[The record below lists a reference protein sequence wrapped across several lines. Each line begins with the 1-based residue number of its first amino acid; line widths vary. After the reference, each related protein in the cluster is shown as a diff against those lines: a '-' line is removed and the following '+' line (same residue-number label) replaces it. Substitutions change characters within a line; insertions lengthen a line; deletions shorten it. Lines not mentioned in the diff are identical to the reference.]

1 MPIFIYW
8 GSDDY
13 AIHRSALTLRSHT
26 VEPEW
31 LAFNY
36 SVYSHDNL
44 NAALEAL
51 EAALSPPL
59 GGSSRMVWLANTT
72 LLSQCPPPLLE
83 KLQQTIERLP
93 STTVLLLTCTKI
105 DRRLK
110 SSQLLLARAR
120 VQEFSLIPGWRT
132 EDLRQPVLDVAAQV
146 GVPLTPSAVSVLAE
160 AVSNDTRALYAELEK
175 LKTYAAQSEQPLG
188 EKVVRE
194 LVTSNTTTSLQL
206 ANAIRTGKTSQTLTL
221 LNDLFNR
228 NEPPL
233 KIIAT
238 LVTQFRTW
246 LWVKLMVV
254 EGERDINAIATAA
267 SVGNPKRVYVLQKE
281 VRPLSLKK
289 LQHTLPFLLDLEAA
303 LKQGNPELM
312 TLQTRIIV
320 LSQLYAKA

>member
-1 MPIFIYW
+1 
-8 GSDDY
+8 
-13 AIHRSALTLRSHT
+13 
-26 VEPEW
+26 
-31 LAFNY
+31 
-36 SVYSHDNL
+36 
-44 NAALEAL
+44 
-51 EAALSPPL
+51 
-59 GGSSRMVWLANTT
+59 
-72 LLSQCPPPLLE
+72 
-83 KLQQTIERLP
+83 
-93 STTVLLLTCTKI
+93 
-105 DRRLK
+105 
-110 SSQLLLARAR
+110 
-120 VQEFSLIPGWRT
+120 
-132 EDLRQPVLDVAAQV
+132 
-146 GVPLTPSAVSVLAE
+146 
-160 AVSNDTRALYAELEK
+160 LYAELEK